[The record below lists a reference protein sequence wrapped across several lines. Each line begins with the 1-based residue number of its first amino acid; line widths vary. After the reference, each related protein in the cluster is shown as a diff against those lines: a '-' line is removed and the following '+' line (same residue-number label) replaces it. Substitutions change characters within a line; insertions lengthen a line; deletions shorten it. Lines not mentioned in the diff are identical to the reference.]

1 LANSAQAKKRA
12 RQNETRR
19 LQNAGMRSKM
29 RTFVKRV
36 RAAIDAG
43 DKAKAQDEFK
53 LTVPVLDSMIQ
64 KGIVHKNAAAR
75 YKSRLNAAIKAL

>member
-1 LANSAQAKKRA
+1 MANSAQAKKRA
-12 RQNETRR
+12 KQNETRR

-36 RAAIDAG
+36 RTAIEAG
-43 DKAKAQDEFK
+43 DKVKAQAEFT
-53 LTVPVLDSMIQ
+53 LTAPILDSMVN